1 MGLISSGEALRRE
14 LNNSFLLITVQVV
27 IFLAST
33 LLYFFVYSEKTE
45 GVNQSDLRY
54 YERVVSDSFIKARY
68 KLKSK
73 LNEVNVAN
81 EVTIIGIDDKTQEWF
96 GKFGN
101 TTWTSRLPYD
111 ANFRYLQK
119 YFPPA
124 CLSLDI
130 KFRSDLGSFQ
140 EEHATVGISSDPDK
154 LNEVAMRLNKYAEEL
169 DRLEAKTLLDVSG
182 LVSEQGELLF
192 AFALSSLQSPL
203 PNSKLP
209 QIPVVLAY
217 DFQESESYYQQT
229 RDFNAQEN
237 YTWTFKEVFG
247 DLPEEPD
254 EELGTTIPY
263 LLAHS
268 MKLENIHDLPE
279 DYPYLPR
286 ANLVSENFTDL
297 AQLGFINAR
306 RDQDGIVRRLPLVLG
321 SKYFS
326 KLSNKLESFF
336 VPSFA
341 LLTVMNY
348 LKVDLKDVSVKFG
361 QWIHLKNDKVD
372 KKIPIDSYGRLRLNF
387 EGGPHD
393 YNYVS
398 FKDINEYGM
407 ALSTKSES
415 SFDGPFRKKLDSLK
429 DSLTGNICLVGLTAT
444 GNSDTGPTSLETN
457 TSYVYAHAT
466 AINSI
471 LKSSYLKA
479 ASGIEV
485 LSMMLA
491 IFILISWL
499 GNKLSMR
506 YLTGFSFTLLLV
518 ILTICFISVYY
529 SHGDF
534 PILYISSYISFSFV
548 GASLVRFFTQDK
560 EKAKIRKMFST
571 MVSSSVL
578 KYMDENPD
586 KFSLSGQR
594 LNASIMFSDVAG
606 FTSIS
611 EGLTPEKLVQ
621 LLNEYLTPMTQ
632 IVMKYDG
639 YVDKYEGD
647 AIMADWGVP
656 YPSNDH
662 AMKACYACLDQQEKL
677 TEIRAELHE
686 KFGYELYVRMGINTG
701 DVSAGNMGAESH
713 FSYTVMGDAVNLAAR
728 LEPTNK
734 VYGTT
739 IMIGENTYEQAKDFI
754 EVRFLDKVVV
764 VGKKESIKVYELIA
778 KKGELSEDKL
788 SFVKHYEKGLALHE
802 ERFWQK
808 AIDEFEA
815 ALQIEPDDTASKV
828 MIERVKQYM
837 ENPPDP
843 TWQGEYIRKS
853 KD

>member
-1 MGLISSGEALRRE
+1 MYS
-14 LNNSFLLITVQVV
+14 
-27 IFLAST
+27 
-33 LLYFFVYSEKTE
+33 FVYSEKTE
-45 GVNQSDLRY
+45 GVNQNELRY

-73 LNEVNVAN
+73 LDKVDVSNEI
-81 EVTIIGIDDKTQEWF
+81 TIIGIDDKSQEWF

-130 KFRSDLGSFQ
+130 IFRSDLGSFQ
-140 EEHATVGISSDPDK
+140 KEHATVGISSDPDK
-154 LNEVAMRLNKYAEEL
+154 INEVAMRLNKYAEEL
-169 DRLEAKTLLDVSG
+169 DRLEPKTLLDVSG

-192 AFALSSLQSPL
+192 AFALSSLQSPP
-203 PNSKLP
+203 PNSKLV
-209 QIPVVLAY
+209 QVPVVLAY
-217 DFQESESYYQQT
+217 DFQESETYYQEN
-229 RDFNAQEN
+229 RDFDDINN
-237 YTWTFKEVFG
+237 YKWSFKEVFG

-254 EELGTTIPY
+254 EELGTVIPY
-263 LLAHS
+263 LLTHS
-268 MKLENIHDLPE
+268 FPLGNVKNLPE

-297 AQLGFINAR
+297 SQLGFINAR
-306 RDQDGIVRRLPLVLG
+306 RDQDGIVRRLPLVLA

-326 KLSNKLESFF
+326 KQSNKLESFF
-336 VPSFA
+336 VPSLS

-348 LKVDLKDVSVKFG
+348 LKVDFKDVTVVFG
-361 QWIHLKNDKVD
+361 QWVHLKNKAVD

-387 EGGPHD
+387 EGGAHN

-415 SFDGPFRKKLDSLK
+415 SFDGPFKQKLDSLK
-429 DSLTGNICLVGLTAT
+429 ESLTGNICLVGLTAT
-444 GNSDTGPTSLETN
+444 GNSDTGPTALETN

-471 LKSSYLKA
+471 LKSSYLQQV
-479 ASGIEV
+479 STFETF
-485 LSMMLA
+485 LMLFS
-491 IFILISWL
+491 ICLLMSFL
-499 GNKLSMR
+499 GNKLLMR
-506 YLTGFSFTLLLV
+506 HLAGFSILLFFV
-518 ILTICFISVYY
+518 ILGVCFTSVYY
-529 SHGDF
+529 SYGDF
-534 PILYISSYISFSFV
+534 PVLYICIYLSLSFI

-560 EKAKIRKMFST
+560 ERAKIRKMFST

-578 KYMDENPD
+578 EYMDENPD

-594 LNASIMFSDVAG
+594 LNSTIMFSDVAG

-611 EGLTPEKLVQ
+611 EGLSPEKLVQ

-656 YPSNDH
+656 YPSEDH

-677 TEIRAELHE
+677 DEIRSELYE
-686 KFGYELYVRMGINTG
+686 KFGYELHVRMGINTG

-764 VGKKESIKVYELIA
+764 VGKKESIKVYELIG
-778 KKGELSEDKL
+778 KKGEISKDKL
-788 SFVKHYEKGLALHE
+788 SFIAHYEKGLALHE

-815 ALQIEPDDTASKV
+815 ALQIEPEDTASKV
-828 MIERVKQYM
+828 MIERVKQYT
-837 ENPPDP
+837 ENPPDAS
-843 TWQGEYIRKS
+843 WQGEYIRKS